1 MPALHVLAIGVAAK
15 HAVDATR
22 LPIDR
27 HLRLRLE
34 SARHRWGRR
43 RVAFWARY
51 CAVWEVATEAALS
64 MLPVGQAPELA
75 KLATGVPKVWDVRRL
90 GKTASADRAGHVDID
105 ATPAHSALLVLPI
118 SVATEASILAI
129 PTSWVPEMAD
139 ASRRLPLAI
148 GVSEVAL
155 ATYLQTRF

>member
-1 MPALHVLAIGVAAK
+1 LAVGVATK

-51 CAVWEVATEAALS
+51 CAVWEVATEAALGV
-64 MLPVGQAPELA
+64 LPVGQATEIA
-75 KLATGVPKVWDVRRL
+75 KLATGVPIIRDVRRL
-90 GKTASADRAGHVDID
+90 GEMASAGRAGHVDED
-105 ATPAHSALLVLPI
+105 ATTADSTLRVLAIGLAP
-118 SVATEASILAI
+118 EASIH
-129 PTSWVPEMAD
+129 TSWVPEMAN
-139 ASRRLPLAI
+139 ARRSPT
-148 GVSEVAL
+148 SEIAL
-155 ATYLQTRF
+155 ATHLCA